1 MGDKQTM
8 ESLKMTP
15 EEYKKLQEDAEAMAR
30 EMAEAM
36 TMMDSMMDSML
47 MNPFP
52 TMMNP
57 MMMMDPLFMN
67 PIQVDEDDIGY
78 AANLFKQFG
87 EADEDEVEM
96 TEEQSKEALK
106 KLNEIIKEPKGEK
119 TEDQKIAS
127 DIVNDLTE
135 KMIKKNG

>member
-36 TMMDSMMDSML
+36 TMMDSMMMSMM
-47 MNPFP
+47 MNPYP

-67 PIQVDEDDIGY
+67 PIQVDGDDIGY

-96 TEEQSKEALK
+96 TEEQSKEEK
-106 KLNEIIKEPKGEK
+106 NEDK
-119 TEDQKIAS
+119 KIAS
-127 DIVNDLTE
+127 DYGNDLTE
-135 KMIKKNG
+135 KIIKQNGSTER